1 MRNPLDSGLVCLNCY
16 PFGRID
22 VHGMKRL
29 LSVLDVK
36 TDRIHHTIS
45 ADNGIGDGPFIV
57 DVGLDRLEMRIIER
71 EQTSSPIRML

>member
-1 MRNPLDSGLVCLNCY
+1 MSEPFHASAACLSSY
-16 PFGRID
+16 PVGRLYMY
-22 VHGMKRL
+22 GMKGL

-71 EQTSSPIRML
+71 EQTRSPIRMP